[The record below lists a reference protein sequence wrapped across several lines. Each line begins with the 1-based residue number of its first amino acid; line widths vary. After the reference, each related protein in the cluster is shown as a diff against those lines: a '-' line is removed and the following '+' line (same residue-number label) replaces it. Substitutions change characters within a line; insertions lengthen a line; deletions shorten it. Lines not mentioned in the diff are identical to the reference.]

1 MFVAHI
7 GLQQPSPPNSSPDVA
22 RPRPTFHAINTINGA
37 SSSSSSRQAPEPKII
52 PEPGRP
58 GELQDRDFRVESVVG
73 WREDGSENELQ
84 YEIQWAQCRIPPHLI
99 ETDAE
104 SKSFVY
110 CAGRKWYIRRV
121 VDNRDA
127 DVWDVA
133 WDVSWRHY
141 EDLSDA
147 AESIDKY
154 ESGHQEG
161 ASPRQRHV
169 HHDHL
174 PYGPDRLYPGGH
186 LPLGEVPPPGLP
198 HGEATWYFHPEPGK
212 DYARAAMKSIQALH
226 PHGSPQS
233 HVVRYLLRETKRA
246 LQFRPGYTSRAAF
259 HRREQRNGALL
270 VIKGA
275 LQPRACNRCRD
286 GKGPFPYCVTLAGF
300 GNGACANCMWDM
312 EGKRCNWHENPDA
325 FVESFHAI
333 AVFLPKE
340 GITIDLTASVTRDA
354 GDGVDPLA
362 PNDDP
367 ITANHSASIRD
378 HLDDDHEARSN
389 KDAENL
395 WPTGGGFDDDDGDTD
410 DAAEDHD
417 SDYQPQSSPSVTPPR
432 ARHSAEYLASST
444 PATETSS
451 RVPVSNDLVDDD
463 DDWDT
468 PELFAGHS
476 SPRADHHCASHASTE
491 LEGALSSRDIGS
503 GTVSSHGNVRGEND
517 AVVASSLNASVH
529 QSAKHSQPPQ
539 RPHRPS
545 VAHGR
550 ASSSTQRV
558 SPAQPPSAYHQNAS
572 TTAES
577 ALDPT
582 HTAPLHSLNDSA
594 LNKRAGKQP
603 IRPQQSLGKR
613 QRVQEEEVDRVFET
627 PLAKRT
633 AAAATAMGSVGTT
646 SSVPAPASSTA
657 VLSASSASSP
667 STSEPPTL
675 DPSTLNPLTSNP
687 FPSPAKTT
695 SPPPT
700 PSTTVV
706 YRTHRFLP
714 NEATTPQVR
723 YILDLCRARSPDWH
737 GRLQAIWER
746 FQRHAREQSART
758 AGAAFTEITMEE
770 ALSGYAETVLNE
782 AVAACCPVE
791 PRQGGGEEKVV
802 IVIDD

>member
-1 MFVAHI
+1 MVRAH
-7 GLQQPSPPNSSPDVA
+7 
-22 RPRPTFHAINTINGA
+22 R
-37 SSSSSSRQAPEPKII
+37 II
-52 PEPGRP
+52 PEPERP

-73 WREDGSENELQ
+73 WREDGSGNELQ
-84 YEIQWAQCRIPPHLI
+84 YEIQWAQCRIPPQLI

-121 VDNRDA
+121 LDDRDA

-161 ASPRQRHV
+161 ASPRQRHA

-212 DYARAAMKSIQALH
+212 DYAPAAMKSIQALH

-233 HVVRYLLRETKRA
+233 HLVRYLLRETKRA

-325 FVESFHAI
+325 FIESFHAI

-340 GITIDLTASVTRDA
+340 GVTIDLTEDGIRDA
-354 GDGVDPLA
+354 GNGVDPLV
-362 PNDDP
+362 PPDDSN
-367 ITANHSASIRD
+367 TATHSALNQRHVND
-378 HLDDDHEARSN
+378 EAKSA
-389 KDAENL
+389 KHAEDL
-395 WPTGGGFDDDDGDTD
+395 WLTGGNFDDDDD
-410 DAAEDHD
+410 DMDNGAEDND
-417 SDYQPQSSPSVTPPR
+417 SDYRPQSSPSVTPPR
-432 ARHSAEYLASST
+432 ARHSSVQFASST

-451 RVPVSNDLVDDD
+451 PVPASNDLVDGD

-468 PELFAGHS
+468 PEFFAGHS

-491 LEGALSSRDIGS
+491 LEGALFSREIGS

-539 RPHRPS
+539 QPHRPS
-545 VAHGR
+545 VAPGQS
-550 ASSSTQRV
+550 SSSTRRV
-558 SPAQPPSAYHQNAS
+558 SPAQTPLAYHHNAPK
-572 TTAES
+572 TAGFDS
-577 ALDPT
+577 DPT
-582 HTAPLHSLNDSA
+582 HTDPLNPLNDSA
-594 LNKRAGKQP
+594 LDKRAGKQP

-613 QRVQEEEVDRVFET
+613 QRVQEEEIDRVVET

-633 AAAATAMGSVGTT
+633 AAIAPGHAGTT
-646 SSVPAPASSTA
+646 PSAPAPASSTA
-657 VLSASSASSP
+657 GLSASSEAAPSTTSP
-667 STSEPPTL
+667 STSG
-675 DPSTLNPLTSNP
+675 PSNPNAPTSNNS
-687 FPSPAKTT
+687 PSPAKTT
-695 SPPPT
+695 PPPPT

-758 AGAAFTEITMEE
+758 VAAGAAVVFLEITMEE
-770 ALSGYAETVLNE
+770 ALSGYAEKVLNE

-791 PRQGGGEEKVV
+791 PGQGGGGERVV
-802 IVIDD
+802 IVIED